1 MALSVA
7 FGAALVLDPRTIDGA
22 PAWLEPAKFAVS
34 TAIYSFTLAWLLRF
48 LPDRTTL
55 RRIAGTATAAVFV
68 IEAALIALQAA
79 RGTISHFNTRS
90 VFDGAVFSVMG
101 VSIAVQTLIAAAA
114 AGARRGR
121 LRLLAGWV
129 SSLAFDLLTGVWET
143 RESIRS
149 HDSRR

>member
-114 AGARRGR
+114 GWGAARATSTARRLGKLPGVR
-121 LRLLAGWV
+121 LADRCLGNTRVDTLA
-129 SSLAFDLLTGVWET
+129 
-143 RESIRS
+143 
-149 HDSRR
+149 